1 MQSFFEDELSIM
13 LLFWTLWS
21 MQVSRA
27 QNQAAWVQ
35 ILALP
40 VNNYIIMGELIF
52 FKLVLLKYAIH
63 MLYNLPI

>member
-35 ILALP
+35 IPALP